1 MVAFS
6 RPRPQ
11 EAEVFRRV
19 YDRIFYGGYLAASDA
34 AIDDVIAR
42 YTRRNIAIQF
52 KRFLSYDNGSI
63 QALRKMG
70 DRAARR
76 LARRIGNTN

>member
-1 MVAFS
+1 MAVSS
-6 RPRPQ
+6 RPRPR

-19 YDRIFYGGYLAASDA
+19 YDQIFYGGYLAASEA
-34 AIDDVIAR
+34 AIDDVITR
-42 YTRRNIAIQF
+42 YSRGNIAIQL

-63 QALRKMG
+63 QSLRKKG

-76 LARRIGNTN
+76 LARRVGQTF